1 LGFLRFNTY
10 PARIFMG
17 DAGSQLLGFYL
28 GLCAIV
34 LTDPSR
40 GPYSPALISFIWGLP
55 ILDTAGVMVQRLIDG
70 RSPFVADKNHVHHK
84 LLVIGLSHSEAV
96 MVIYAFQALLVSLAY
111 LLCWQ
116 TDFEVL
122 AIYTF
127 LACAVFSLFAM
138 HGDRLFHRSRHQDS
152 PAFPEAGARAESGW
166 FSTLPN
172 HTLAYAVTIFCL
184 GSVFL
189 PSHVP
194 VDVGNVALFLS
205 LLLPIGVWIFPSL
218 ATWFIRV
225 GLYVGSTFV
234 LYLSDQGMSVT
245 QGSLHTV
252 LNVFFLC
259 LAILIMLT
267 MRFGLKQRFQTTP
280 LDYLIIFL
288 AIAVPFLPEIRVEE
302 INISLLAAKAIVM
315 FFAFELLL
323 HSFVERLKPFG
334 FVSLWVLLG
343 LGFRAWW

>member
-1 LGFLRFNTY
+1 
-10 PARIFMG
+10 
-17 DAGSQLLGFYL
+17 
-28 GLCAIV
+28 
-34 LTDPSR
+34 
-40 GPYSPALISFIWGLP
+40 
-55 ILDTAGVMVQRLIDG
+55 
-70 RSPFVADKNHVHHK
+70 
-84 LLVIGLSHSEAV
+84 
-96 MVIYAFQALLVSLAY
+96 
-111 LLCWQ
+111 
-116 TDFEVL
+116 
-122 AIYTF
+122 
-127 LACAVFSLFAM
+127 
-138 HGDRLFHRSRHQDS
+138 
-152 PAFPEAGARAESGW
+152 
-166 FSTLPN
+166 
-172 HTLAYAVTIFCL
+172 
-184 GSVFL
+184 
-189 PSHVP
+189 
-194 VDVGNVALFLS
+194 
-205 LLLPIGVWIFPSL
+205 
-218 ATWFIRV
+218 
-225 GLYVGSTFV
+225 
-234 LYLSDQGMSVT
+234 MSVT